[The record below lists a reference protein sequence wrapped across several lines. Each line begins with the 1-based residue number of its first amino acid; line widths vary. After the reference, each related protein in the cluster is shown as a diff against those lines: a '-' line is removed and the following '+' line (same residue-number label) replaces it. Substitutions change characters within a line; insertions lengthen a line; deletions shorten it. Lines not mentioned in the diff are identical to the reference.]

1 MYFIRSL
8 LLRMSDRWPLCAKGH
23 FVFLFSAVFSAA
35 VPESSWARLG
45 AEYQMQLGNPTSA
58 VGDTNNHTYY
68 LIQRSQYA
76 LDYNDTTHQANWV
89 SWSYTT
95 ADSGSTSRQ
104 NSFRA
109 DTSLPSGFTQIGNA
123 SFDAGYDRGHMC
135 PSGDRTASVADNDET
150 FLMSNMIPQASRNN
164 QLLWAT
170 FESYCRGLA
179 AGESEILITCGPGNF
194 GTASISNGM
203 KVPGSIWK
211 VVVVS
216 PLGTALAP
224 EKITTACRVIAINTP
239 NTATV
244 STSWTDYITTV
255 EEIEA
260 ETGFHFFSSL
270 PAPVARYLRKVKDT
284 GSGPNTP
291 TAITSVNP
299 ISGLAGTT
307 VIISGYNFGNS
318 PVVKFNGVTATASVQ
333 GGGTQINAVVPA
345 SATTGTITVTS
356 ASNGADTSAEIFT
369 VSSSPIPSPT
379 LSTSLLTGFTSVSG
393 TASASQS
400 YTVSGSNL
408 TSNVVVMA
416 PTGYEVSLD
425 NSTFGGSKTLVPSS
439 GSLSG
444 VRVYVRLSPSAA
456 TGVVSG
462 TVVNSVGE
470 ATMQNLTVSGTVL
483 PKSSGKVISL
493 ANWTYEASLPSNSG
507 PYAPEVGTQTAT
519 AQARSVHIIS
529 PTGYSAVGNGSAKS
543 SWADNWAVGDY
554 YEFRI
559 STLGLIDIHLGFDQT
574 SSSTGPRDFK
584 ISYSINGGAS
594 FSDLST
600 YSVPESAGGVIG
612 WNNSTVNPTSSLSFD
627 LSSFLALNN
636 QSSLILRLVCASST
650 SLSGGSLGGTGT
662 SRMDN
667 VLVSALSPDTTP
679 PVISLNGAN
688 PETLAYGHNY
698 VDPVTADDNSG
709 SVATF
714 AVTGR
719 ILNTVVGSY
728 VLTYTATD
736 GSGNVS
742 TTTRTVDVVLN
753 ASNSASTDS
762 DGNGMSDLLEYALG
776 SSPTGNSLA
785 ILPAVQLVGENLQVA
800 FRARTNDPNLTIQP
814 VANSSLSP
822 TGWSSSN
829 VTKISAVPVL
839 GQEGFET
846 QIWATPVTGTDRK
859 FLKVNITR

>member
-1 MYFIRSL
+1 
-8 LLRMSDRWPLCAKGH
+8 
-23 FVFLFSAVFSAA
+23 
-35 VPESSWARLG
+35 
-45 AEYQMQLGNPTSA
+45 
-58 VGDTNNHTYY
+58 
-68 LIQRSQYA
+68 
-76 LDYNDTTHQANWV
+76 
-89 SWSYTT
+89 
-95 ADSGSTSRQ
+95 
-104 NSFRA
+104 
-109 DTSLPSGFTQIGNA
+109 
-123 SFDAGYDRGHMC
+123 
-135 PSGDRTASVADNDET
+135 
-150 FLMSNMIPQASRNN
+150 
-164 QLLWAT
+164 
-170 FESYCRGLA
+170 
-179 AGESEILITCGPGNF
+179 
-194 GTASISNGM
+194 
-203 KVPGSIWK
+203 
-211 VVVVS
+211 
-216 PLGTALAP
+216 
-224 EKITTACRVIAINTP
+224 
-239 NTATV
+239 
-244 STSWTDYITTV
+244 
-255 EEIEA
+255 
-260 ETGFHFFSSL
+260 
-270 PAPVARYLRKVKDT
+270 
-284 GSGPNTP
+284 
-291 TAITSVNP
+291 
-299 ISGLAGTT
+299 
-307 VIISGYNFGNS
+307 
-318 PVVKFNGVTATASVQ
+318 
-333 GGGTQINAVVPA
+333 
-345 SATTGTITVTS
+345 
-356 ASNGADTSAEIFT
+356 
-369 VSSSPIPSPT
+369 
-379 LSTSLLTGFTSVSG
+379 
-393 TASASQS
+393 
-400 YTVSGSNL
+400 
-408 TSNVVVMA
+408 
-416 PTGYEVSLD
+416 
-425 NSTFGGSKTLVPSS
+425 
-439 GSLSG
+439 
-444 VRVYVRLSPSAA
+444 VYVRLSPSAA

-698 VDPVTADDNSG
+698 VDPVTASDNSG

-728 VLTYTATD
+728 VLIYTATD

-859 FLKVNITR
+859 FIKVNITR